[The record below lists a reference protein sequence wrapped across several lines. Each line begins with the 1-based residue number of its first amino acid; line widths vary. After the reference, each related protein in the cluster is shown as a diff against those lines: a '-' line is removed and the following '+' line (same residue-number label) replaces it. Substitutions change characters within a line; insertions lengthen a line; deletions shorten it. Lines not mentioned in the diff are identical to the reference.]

1 MSREAPLQT
10 LESLRTASALLAGGQ
25 HAQARELLAAL
36 LRNQPDCGDAHRM
49 LALSLYQ
56 TGEFVRAQ
64 KSLRACLR
72 LRADDVE
79 ALLLLGRACTAAGQ
93 SAEALRVLQDAVR
106 RHAGNVP
113 LACALA
119 RLLLAQDAVSDAG
132 RVLQATLR
140 AGGQPSPEFWM
151 LLGHARMI
159 AGEPDAAATAFRA
172 WLQLEPGNPDA
183 RMRLAAALADSQ
195 HAAEAEVEIRHCIA
209 AGARTP
215 EAGFVLARA
224 LMGQG
229 RHAEAEQQLR
239 SVVQARPAHETAQ
252 GNLSELVWMRT
263 GDVAAATEQL
273 DAALRQRPNFPG
285 LRIIKARLLLSAQR
299 APAALAEID
308 AGLALAPANIALL
321 IAGSTIALEVDA
333 ARARDYAQRAVQVSP
348 GNRGA
353 LTVFGNASLA
363 AGDARQALA
372 VAARLL
378 ANFPFDGQLLAMR
391 ADALR
396 MLGDAACR
404 EWLDYTHFVR
414 AAVIDTPSGWPD
426 LAAYL
431 ADLQR
436 ALERAHTLQAHPI
449 GNSLRRGSQVE
460 LVPEQA
466 ADAAIRAFPQA
477 IDGPIRRYMEALGTG
492 ADAMRSRNTGH
503 YRLSGMWSVRL
514 RPNGFHINHYHP
526 AGWISSACYLHL
538 PPAVAARGGEGWLQF
553 GQPAFPT
560 MPALEPEYVLKPEP
574 GLLALFP
581 SYMWHGTVPFA
592 GTDADSRLTI
602 AFDVVPSPSE

>member
-1 MSREAPLQT
+1 MSREPSLQT
-10 LESLRTASALLAGGQ
+10 LEVLRTASALLAAGQ
-25 HAQARELLAAL
+25 HARARELLAAL
-36 LRNQPDCGDAHRM
+36 LRNQPDCADAHRM

-56 TGEFVRAQ
+56 AGEFVRAQ

-79 ALLLLGRACTAAGQ
+79 ALLLLGRACIAAGQ
-93 SAEALRVLQDAVR
+93 SAEALRVLHDAAR

-119 RLLLAQDAVSDAG
+119 RLLLAQGAVSDAA
-132 RVLQATLR
+132 RVLQSALH
-140 AGGQPSPEFWM
+140 AGGQPSAEFWM
-151 LLGHARMI
+151 LLGHARMLV
-159 AGEPDAAATAFRA
+159 GEPGAAATAFRA
-172 WLQLEPGNPDA
+172 WLQLEPGNLDA
-183 RMRLAAALADSQ
+183 RMRLAAALTDSQ
-195 HAAEAEVEIRHCIA
+195 HAGEAEVEIRQCIA
-209 AGARTP
+209 AGASTP
-215 EAGFVLARA
+215 EAAFVLARA

-239 SVVQARPAHETAQ
+239 SVVQAQPEHETAQ
-252 GNLSELVWMRT
+252 GNLSELIWMRT
-263 GDVAAATEQL
+263 GDVAAATAQL
-273 DAALRQRPNFPG
+273 DNALHRRPDLPG
-285 LRIIKARLLLSAQR
+285 VRIIKARLLLSAQQ

-308 AGLALAPANIALL
+308 AGLALAPANAALL
-321 IAGSTIALEVDA
+321 NAGSTIALDFDA
-333 ARARDYAQRAVQVSP
+333 ARARDYARRALQVSP
-348 GNRGA
+348 GDRGA

-363 AGDARQALA
+363 VGDAQQALA
-372 VAARLL
+372 VAIRLL
-378 ANFPFDGQLLAMR
+378 EASPFDGQLLAMR

-414 AAVIDTPSGWPD
+414 AAVIDTPPGWLD

-431 ADLQR
+431 VDLQR
-436 ALERAHTLQAHPI
+436 VLERAHTLQAHPI

-460 LVPEQA
+460 LVPERA
-466 ADAAIRAFPQA
+466 PDAAIRAFPQA
-477 IDGPIRRYMEALGTG
+477 IDGPIRRYMEALGAG

-514 RPNGFHINHYHP
+514 RPNGFHVNHYHP
-526 AGWISSACYLHL
+526 AGWISSACYLHV
-538 PPAVAARGGEGWLQF
+538 PPAVERQGGEGWLQF

-560 MPALEPEYVLKPEP
+560 TPALGPEYMLKPEP

-602 AFDVVPSPSE
+602 AFDVVPAAYE